1 MTKRMDRR
9 DFVRGIV
16 VSAVAVGAAGS
27 LRAALAGAATIA
39 GSGPYG
45 SLGTADANGI
55 LLPAGFTSRLLATS
69 GDVVAGS
76 TTVWHDAPDGGT
88 CFASPGGGWVYV
100 SNSEVALAGGGASAL
115 RFDGSGTIVGA
126 HRILSGTTRN
136 CAGGR
141 TVAGTWLSCE
151 ENGDVGRVWE
161 CNPQLAGQGVVR
173 AVADMSQQSSVVV
186 TWQSASGPAVAGP
199 FSIQAALRQ
208 GQVEF
213 GDEPSAKGAWP
224 ARGGE
229 VFSRLLSTAGYS
241 PVPEELEELLSATY
255 GVLLGPKGTLMPGQ
269 TRALRVVSVTF
280 DR

>member
-1 MTKRMDRR
+1 VRPREFGTVALVAALLLSGCEGDRQ
-9 DFVRGIV
+9 VHT
-16 VSAVAVGAAGS
+16 VAVYEAP
-27 LRAALAGAATIA
+27 L
-39 GSGPYG
+39 
-45 SLGTADANGI
+45 
-55 LLPAGFTSRLLATS
+55 SRC
-69 GDVVAGS
+69 
-76 TTVWHDAPDGGT
+76 TVRMEA
-88 CFASPGGGWVYV
+88 
-100 SNSEVALAGGGASAL
+100 
-115 RFDGSGTIVGA
+115 R
-126 HRILSGTTRN
+126 
-136 CAGGR
+136 
-141 TVAGTWLSCE
+141 
-151 ENGDVGRVWE
+151 
-161 CNPQLAGQGVVR
+161 GVVR